1 MNHRNWSLHA
11 RTAIAVAVAVVA
23 AAPALAQN
31 TTAAVGGRVVDA
43 AGKAAAGAAVTVTHV
58 ESGSTASAVTDADGR
73 YTFRGLRV
81 GGPFTLVFSKGGQT
95 EKREGVFLQL
105 AETTTLDAQI
115 GGAATVLVT
124 GRAVSDK
131 FNSAAMGA
139 GTNIGQRELNTLA
152 SIQRSLQ
159 DYARTDPRLAQ
170 TDKEQGQVSAAG
182 QNFRYNSIT
191 VDGVSINDTFG
202 LEGNNLPTKKQPI
215 SIDAIQSVQV
225 NISNYDVTQ
234 KGYTGANINAVT
246 KSGTNE
252 FKGSVYYITRD
263 ESLVG
268 KFYNRTDGSYSDYPS
283 FKESTKGFTL
293 GGPIIQDKLFF
304 FGSYEEFK
312 STKATPSFGPIGS
325 PRVNVGITQGAIDAA
340 VSTAKT
346 TWGMDI
352 GSIEPSTLPLEV
364 KDTLLKLDWN
374 ISDNHRASVR
384 YSKTQQTE
392 PITTNTNMFTSTL
405 LSLNSF
411 WYVTDKT
418 IETIVGQ
425 WFADWTPEFSTEVK
439 VSQRDYSQRHTPI
452 NGTRLPAVRLA
463 FAGALPSTAPAGTA
477 TGTRNLDFG
486 TEQSRQFN
494 VLDTKTSDI
503 YVGANWALGAHEI
516 KGGVDYTNNDVFNAF
531 LQNVNGSYTFG
542 CENSSATVTYSFGAI
557 VCTTATADQV
567 QAAVLENFRLGR
579 PSAYTVQLPRPG
591 RVLQDGAAAFSVA
604 NAGVFLQDTWKVD
617 RNLSVMFGARI
628 DQMNVPDKP
637 IFNAGAAATTVPG
650 TVSGT
655 TFNRATG
662 GFAIDNSLTLDGTQL
677 FQPRVGFNLNLG
689 SPEQRR
695 QLRGGFGLFQGSAA
709 TVWLSNP
716 FSNTGAATVQYTCAS
731 LTACRDQ
738 GVQFKANPD
747 TQPALTGVLP
757 AAQVDALSPTL
768 QQPAVW
774 KVNLAFETE
783 LPALPVVGALVAS
796 AEWLHTRT
804 QSAIFLR
811 HLNLGASTRKGSD
824 GRDLYWRSEGL
835 DPACYTVGATGNVTN
850 VTTGTCATPTGQS
863 RTRALSNASFGNVIL
878 ADKTN
883 EGTGNAI
890 TLSLSKPAASG
901 LGWGI
906 AYTRTTATEV
916 SPLTSSTSNSTWNT
930 RASFNPNEEVAANS
944 NYVIPDRFSANL
956 TWSQAFIGS
965 LRTSVGVFYEGRRG
979 KPYSWTYI
987 NDMNGDAIAGND
999 LMYVPS
1005 AQGSNEVIFR
1015 GGAAEEQRF
1024 WDYVNSQPGLVS
1036 YKGRAV
1042 DRNSSFAP
1050 WVNSFDLRLSQ
1061 ELPGF
1066 TSKHKAVFAL
1076 DFLNFG
1082 NLLNKKWGR
1091 IDEVVFPSR
1100 RSFVNYVG
1108 IDPASGKYIYSV
1120 NTSAGQSDYTTKQTE
1135 RESAWAI
1142 QATLRYE
1149 F

>member
-1 MNHRNWSLHA
+1 MHHRDWTHFT
-11 RTAIAVAVAVVA
+11 RTAIAVAVIVVA

-31 TTAAVGGRVVDA
+31 TTAAVGGQVVDA
-43 AGKAAAGAAVTVTHV
+43 AGKSAAGATVTVTHV
-58 ESGSTASAVTDADGR
+58 ESGSTANAVTDADGR
-73 YTFRGLRV
+73 YTLRGLRV

-95 EKREGVFLQL
+95 ERREGVFLQL
-105 AETTTLDAQI
+105 AETATLNAQI
-115 GGAATVLVT
+115 GGSATVVVT

-131 FNSAAMGA
+131 FNSSAMGT
-139 GTNIGQRELNTLA
+139 GTNIGQRELNALA

-170 TDKEQGQVSAAG
+170 TDKEQGQISAAG
-182 QNFRYNSIT
+182 QNIRYNSIT
-191 VDGVSINDTFG
+191 IDGVSINDTFG
-202 LEGNNLPTKKQPI
+202 IEGNNLPTRKQPI

-252 FKGSVYYITRD
+252 FKGSLYYITRD
-263 ESLVG
+263 QNLVG
-268 KFYNRTDGSYSDYPS
+268 QFYNRNDGSYSDFPS
-283 FKESTKGFTL
+283 FKENTKGFTL
-293 GGPIIQDKLFF
+293 GGPVIADKLFF
-304 FGSYEEFK
+304 FASYEDFK

-325 PRVNVGITQGAIDAA
+325 PRVNVGITQTAIDAA
-340 VSTAKT
+340 ISTART

-352 GSIEPSTLPLEV
+352 GTIEPSTLPLAV

-374 ISDNHRASVR
+374 ISDNHRANLR
-384 YSKTQQTE
+384 YSNTEQSE
-392 PITTNTNMFTSTL
+392 PITTNTNMFASTQ
-405 LSLNSF
+405 LSLNSY

-418 IETIVGQ
+418 IETLVGQ
-425 WFADWTPEFSTEVK
+425 WFADWTPNFSTELK

-463 FAGALPSTAPAGTA
+463 FAGALPAGAPAGTA

-516 KGGVDYTNNDVFNAF
+516 KAGVDYNNNEVFNAF

-557 VCTTATADQV
+557 TCATATADQV

-579 PSAYTVQLPRPG
+579 PLSYTVQLPRTG
-591 RVLQDGAAAFSVA
+591 RVLQDGAAAFTIA
-604 NAGVFLQDTWKVD
+604 NTGVFLQDTWKVNRD
-617 RNLSVMFGARI
+617 LNVMFGARI
-628 DQMNVPDKP
+628 DQQNVPDKP
-637 IFNAGAAATTVPG
+637 IFNTGASVAPVVGSVAG
-650 TVSGT
+650 S
-655 TFNRATG
+655 TFTRATG
-662 GFAIDNSLTLDGTQL
+662 GFGVDNSVTLDGTRL
-677 FQPRVGFNLNLG
+677 FQPRVGFNWNLG
-689 SPEQRR
+689 SPDRR
-695 QLRGGFGLFQGSAA
+695 QQLRGGFGLFQGAAA

-716 FSNTGAATVQYTCAS
+716 FSNTGAATVQFSCAS
-731 LTACRDQ
+731 LTACATANAR
-738 GVQFKANPD
+738 FNANPD
-747 TQPALTGVLP
+747 TQPSLTGTPP
-757 AAQVDALSPTL
+757 AAAVDIISPDL
-768 QQPAVW
+768 KQPSVW
-774 KVNLAFETE
+774 KTNLAFETE
-783 LPALPVVGALVAS
+783 LPPLPVVGTLVAS

-804 QSAIFLR
+804 QTGIFMR
-811 HLNLGASTRKGSD
+811 NLNLGAATRRGTD
-824 GRDLYWRSEGL
+824 GRDLYWRSEGT
-835 DPACYTVGATGNVTN
+835 DPNCFTVAANGNVTN

-863 RTRALSNASFGNVIL
+863 RNRALSNPGFANVLL
-878 ADKTN
+878 ADKTDQ
-883 EGTGNAI
+883 GTGNAI
-890 TLSLSKPAASG
+890 TLSISKPVSSGFGWG
-901 LGWGI
+901 LG
-906 AYTRTTATEV
+906 YTRTTATEV
-916 SPLTSSTSNSTWNT
+916 SPMTSSTSNSNWNL

-944 NYVIPDRFSANL
+944 NYLIRDRFSANL
-956 TWSQAFIGS
+956 TWSQAFIGTN
-965 LRTSVGVFYEGRRG
+965 RTTVGVFFEGRRG
-979 KPYSWTYI
+979 KPYSWTYL
-987 NDMNGDAIAGND
+987 NDMNGDAIGGND

-1024 WDYVNSQPGLVS
+1024 WDYVNSQPGLS
-1036 YKGRAV
+1036 SHAGRTV
-1042 DRNSSFAP
+1042 ERNSSYAP
-1050 WVNSFDLRLSQ
+1050 WVNNVDMRISQ

-1066 TSKHKAVFAL
+1066 TKNHKAVFAL

-1120 NTSAGQSDYTTKQTE
+1120 NTAAGQSDYTTKQTE
-1135 RESAWAI
+1135 RESQWAI